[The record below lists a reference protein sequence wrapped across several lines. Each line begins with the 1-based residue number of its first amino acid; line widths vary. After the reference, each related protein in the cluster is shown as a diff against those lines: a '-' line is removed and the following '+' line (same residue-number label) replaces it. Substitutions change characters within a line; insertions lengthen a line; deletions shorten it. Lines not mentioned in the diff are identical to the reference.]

1 MAAIEGPQA
10 GGAGDLAGL
19 RLEVAM
25 QKLGVPG
32 ASIAVIEDFAITGTR
47 GYGVASSA
55 RTTPDT
61 LFQAASITIGGTP
74 SINRCAA
81 ELAATVMAFHLQSP

>member
-19 RLEVAM
+19 RLEAAM

-32 ASIAVIEDFAITGTR
+32 ASIAVIENVAITATH
-47 GYGVASSA
+47 GYGVAVMTNSDSGGRLVA
-55 RTTPDT
+55 EVRDRV
-61 LFQAASITIGGTP
+61 AA
-74 SINRCAA
+74 AY
-81 ELAATVMAFHLQSP
+81 